1 MSEVL
6 YNKMLEKWIE
16 YLEEETGICLSGI
29 TDRDSAMDLYDD
41 LAHDFCEDYGY
52 KEKTEELAF
61 HGQWYD
67 TFADGFYKLLEREG
81 IVLPTQKGDYVQ
93 KEIEKCRR

>member
-1 MSEVL
+1 MSDAL

-16 YLEEETGICLSGI
+16 YLEEETGIYLSEI
-29 TDRDSAMDLYDD
+29 KDRDSAIELYDT

-67 TFADGFYKLLEREG
+67 TFADEFYKLLEREG
-81 IVLPTQKGDYVQ
+81 IDLSTHTGEVSVD
-93 KEIEKCRR
+93 E